1 MMRHMSSTLFDLSKR
16 KHGRVWLSGTTSVQH
31 KEKKKTKNYF
41 LVSRNSQSAPTQWV
55 MIRESL
61 HALEDLKKSQ
71 KTEAQKKRESKIAG
85 GGGEAKQS
93 NYTTVT

>member
-1 MMRHMSSTLFDLSKR
+1 M
-16 KHGRVWLSGTTSVQH
+16 TSVNENMAESGFLVLPLFNI
-31 KEKKKTKNYF
+31 KKKKTKNYF

-71 KTEAQKKRESKIAG
+71 KTEAKKKKEKAKLQEG
-85 GGGEAKQS
+85 GGS
-93 NYTTVT
+93 